1 MMKQRDDM
9 NIIIERTKRFCG
21 YIVGI
26 VFFVSGVLKLLDPV
40 GTGLIVEEYY
50 KFLHLGFLSFSAKP
64 VAVMLALTESL
75 LGAALIT
82 GLWRKVIAVA
92 VLLFMGFF
100 TLVSVALLVF
110 NPVMDCGCFGEAVH
124 LTHFQT
130 FVKNLVLDALCCAS
144 FFPFSALGRPR
155 KRKYVAFSMV
165 TAGLA
170 VFTVYSLVYIPLL
183 NFTDYSVSA
192 RLEASER
199 HIARAMDS
207 EDEYEA
213 IFIYEKDGRVEEFT
227 LENLPDSTWNFV
239 STETVKKE
247 RPGLDEASISLPVI
261 DGEGKYH
268 DELAAGEKV
277 MVVSVYAPESLPLR
291 KWAALSAY
299 LEDAS
304 AGGFRPLL
312 LVAASPESGREILDR
327 IGKEGT
333 ADMDFLRSVFYYSDY
348 KALISLNRSNGGA
361 TYFSEGFL
369 VRKWA
374 FKALPGRERLVE
386 LGTEDPT
393 EPLLSY
399 GTVGNLSFQA
409 FLLYSFAVMLLL

>member
-1 MMKQRDDM
+1 M
-9 NIIIERTKRFCG
+9 NIVLERTKRFCG

-26 VFFVSGVLKLLDPV
+26 VFFISGVLKLMDPV

-50 KFLHLGFLSFSAKP
+50 KFLHMGFLAFSAKP
-64 VAVMLALTESL
+64 AGVVLAMTESV

-82 GLWRKVIAVA
+82 GLWRKITAVA
-92 VLLFMGFF
+92 TLVFMGFF
-100 TLVSVALLVF
+100 TLVSVALLIF
-110 NPVMDCGCFGEAVH
+110 NPVMDCGCFGEAIH
-124 LTHFQT
+124 LTHTQT

-144 FFPFSALGRPR
+144 FFPFSALGKPK

-165 TAGLA
+165 TAALV
-170 VFTVYSLVYIPLL
+170 VFAVYSLAYIPLL
-183 NFTDYSVSA
+183 NFTDYAVSA

-199 HIARAMDS
+199 HMGKAMDA

-213 IFIYEKDGRVEEFT
+213 VFIYEKDGRVEEFS

-239 STETVKKE
+239 SAETVKKE
-247 RPGLDEASISLPVI
+247 RRGMDEASISLPVI
-261 DGEGKYH
+261 DGSGEYH
-268 DELAAGEKV
+268 DEFAAGEKV
-277 MVVSVYAPESLPLR
+277 MVVSIYAPESLPLR
-291 KWAALSAY
+291 KWEAVAGY
-299 LEDAS
+299 LTDAS
-304 AGGFRPLL
+304 ANGFRPLL
-312 LVAASPESGREILDR
+312 LVAASPESGDR
-327 IGKEGT
+327 ILSRLENEGK

-374 FKALPGRERLVE
+374 FKALPNSARLKE